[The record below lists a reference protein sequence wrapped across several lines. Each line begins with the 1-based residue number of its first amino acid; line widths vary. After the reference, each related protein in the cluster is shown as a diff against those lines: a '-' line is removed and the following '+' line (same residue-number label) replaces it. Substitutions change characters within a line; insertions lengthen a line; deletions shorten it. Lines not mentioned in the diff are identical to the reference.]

1 MPVVE
6 QRTSGGSGMT
16 MLLTF
21 LIGMLIVIVAVVIIL
36 HGVLHVF

>member
-21 LIGMLIVIVAVVIIL
+21 LIGMLIILVAVILVL
-36 HGVLHVF
+36 HGLLGVF